1 MPLSHPDNQFERL
14 TRLQPDA
21 IGQPGKRRFRI
32 IIENT
37 DLQIAV
43 LWIEKEQL
51 FDFAVALKQL
61 LGFDDENSL
70 SGGTDTFSQ
79 ALLQEDLGAVFEFH
93 VGRLSL
99 NYGERLDQISVDAFS
114 IESIAGSE
122 SPDLTFTPNQFMVK
136 EFADNAIKL
145 CRAGRPPCPLCGA
158 PIDKEGHI
166 CPRHNGH
173 AKLE

>member
-1 MPLSHPDNQFERL
+1 LSHPDNQFERI

-61 LGFDDENSL
+61 LGFGDENSL
-70 SGGTDTFSQ
+70 SSGIDTFTQ
-79 ALLQEDLGAVFEFH
+79 VFTQEDLGAVFEFH
-93 VGRLSL
+93 VGRLGL
-99 NYGERLDQISVDAFS
+99 NHGEGSGDISIDAFS
-114 IESIAGSE
+114 IESIEE
-122 SPDLTFTPNQFMVK
+122 SASPSLTFTPNQFMLK

-145 CRAGRPPCPLCGA
+145 CRKGRPPCPLCGA
-158 PIDKEGHI
+158 PIDMEGHI

-173 AKLE
+173 VKLE

>member
-1 MPLSHPDNQFERL
+1 LSHLDNQFERII
-14 TRLQPDA
+14 RFQPDA
-21 IGQPGKRRFRI
+21 IGKPGKRRFRI

-51 FDFAVALKQL
+51 FDFALALKQV

-70 SGGTDTFSQ
+70 SGETDTFPQ
-79 ALLQEDLGAVFEFH
+79 ALLQEDLGAVLEFH

-99 NYGERLDQISVDAFS
+99 NYGEGSGELSVDVFS
-114 IESIAGSE
+114 IESTEESG
-122 SPDLTFTPNQFMVK
+122 SPDLIFAPSQLMVK

-158 PIDKEGHI
+158 PIDREGHI

-173 AKLE
+173 AKLK